1 MTTPTPPAPVWL
13 GSLAEIGDYA
23 RQSRRTIQRWIAK
36 GDLRVRRLSAKS
48 IICKT
53 SDVDAAIRAIATR
66 FEEAAQ

>member
-1 MTTPTPPAPVWL
+1 MNALTPTAPVWL
-13 GSLAEIGDYA
+13 GSLAEIADYA

-36 GDLRVRRLSAKS
+36 GDLRIRRLSAKS

-66 FEEAAQ
+66 FEEGTI